1 MELIR
6 KSDMKLIVTRYV
18 GKGTTAEG
26 EEVEL
31 RTTPQYAPIIVF
43 PNGDM
48 VILDWNYIYDIAKD
62 YREGIYGK
70 DKDKSN

>member
-43 PNGDM
+43 PDGDM
-48 VILDWNYIYDIAKD
+48 VILDWNYIYEIAKE
-62 YREGIYGK
+62 YKEA
-70 DKDKSN
+70 NNVNLNN

>member
-6 KSDMKLIVTRYV
+6 KTDMKLIVTRYV
-18 GKGTTAEG
+18 GKGTTAKG

-43 PNGDM
+43 PDGDM
-48 VILDWNYIYDIAKD
+48 VILDWNYIYEIAKE
-62 YREGIYGK
+62 YKEA
-70 DKDKSN
+70 NNANFNN